1 MKVKTDFV
9 TNSSSSCFIL
19 AITKDQLSSLKKD
32 VEELNKHPDAAN
44 EGVRIY
50 ETFKTINQ
58 LNTYT
63 NDGPLD
69 WASKPGGPRFN
80 NLGQSSY
87 EACLDVLNQG
97 KLAVYMAVD
106 YNVVEQFQEK
116 WYDLIFESIY

>member
-19 AITKDQLSSLKKD
+19 AITKDQLPSLKEN
-32 VEELNKHPDAAN
+32 VEELNKHPDASN

-50 ETFKTINQ
+50 EIFKTINK

-69 WASKPGGPRFN
+69 WASKPGGPSFN